1 MTAKILTRQSF
12 SRATNYVFKDGRS
25 EVIDNKGIMATDPLS
40 AAASF
45 KVQAMLRPEIKSPV
59 GHICISFH
67 PDDTPRLTN
76 ELMVELCEAY
86 MKGMGI
92 QDTQFLLV
100 RHYDTKHPHMHLVF
114 NRIDD
119 NGKLI
124 SDRNWYL
131 KNEKVCKK
139 IKIQYGLTFSQGK
152 QNVNLDRLRP
162 DDRRRYEMY
171 YDVKNALAEATSFTD
186 FQNRLDSVGI
196 KTVFKR
202 SSKSGELQGITFK
215 RDGYSIK
222 GSKLDRSLS
231 LIRIMKSLP
240 KGNKIH
246 RPEPHTLCRFASL
259 EEIQA
264 MEAERQKSL
273 RETKNES
280 HQESRAQE
288 LAASLF
294 EGNLGKSQEQEM
306 KEDPKKKRRVGVR
319 R

>member
-25 EVIDNKGIMATDPLS
+25 EVIDSKGIMAVDPLS

-59 GHICISFH
+59 GHICNSFH
-67 PDDTPRLTN
+67 PDDTERMTN
-76 ELMVELCEAY
+76 DLMAELCEAY

-124 SDRNWYL
+124 SDRMWYV
-131 KNEKVCKK
+131 KNEKVCKQ
-139 IKIQYGLTFSQGK
+139 IKTEYGLTFSKGK
-152 QNVNLDRLRP
+152 QNVNIDRLRP
-162 DDRRRYEMY
+162 EDRRRYEMY

-186 FQNRLDSVGI
+186 FQIRLEDVGI
-196 KTVFKR
+196 KTVIKR
-202 SSKSGELQGITFK
+202 SSKIGDFQGITFK

-264 MEAERQKSL
+264 MEAERQKLL
-273 RETKNES
+273 RETKHES
-280 HQESRAQE
+280 HQESKAQE

-294 EGNLGKSQEQEM
+294 EGNLGMSQEQEM
-306 KEDPKKKRRVGVR
+306 KEDPKKKKRVGVR

>member
-12 SRATNYVFKDGRS
+12 SRATNYVFKDGQS
-25 EVIDNKGIMATDPLS
+25 EVIDSRGIMATDPLS

-45 KVQAMLRPEIKSPV
+45 KVQALLRPEIKSPV

-76 ELMVELCEAY
+76 DLMVELCEAY

-131 KNEKVCKK
+131 KNEKVCKD
-139 IKIQYGLTFSQGK
+139 IKTQYGLTFSQGK

-162 DDRRRYEMY
+162 EDRKRYEMY
-171 YDVKNALAEATSFTD
+171 YDVKNALSEATSFTD
-186 FQNRLDSVGI
+186 FQIRLEDVGI
-196 KTVFKR
+196 KTVIKR
-202 SSKSGELQGITFK
+202 SSKIGDFQGITFK

-273 RETKNES
+273 RETKHES

-306 KEDPKKKRRVGVR
+306 KEDPKKKKRVGVR

>member
-1 MTAKILTRQSF
+1 
-12 SRATNYVFKDGRS
+12 
-25 EVIDNKGIMATDPLS
+25 MATDPLS

-45 KVQAMLRPEIKSPV
+45 KVQALLRPEIKSPV

-76 ELMVELCEAY
+76 DLMVGLCDAY
-86 MKGMGI
+86 MKEMGI
-92 QDTQFLLV
+92 KDTQFLLV

-131 KNEKVCKK
+131 KNEKVCKD
-139 IKIQYGLTFSQGK
+139 IKTQYGLTFSQGK

-162 DDRRRYEMY
+162 EDRKRYEMY

-240 KGNKIH
+240 KGNEIH

-264 MEAERQKSL
+264 MEAERQKLL
-273 RETKNES
+273 RETKHES

-306 KEDPKKKRRVGVR
+306 KEDPKKKKRVGVR

>member
-25 EVIDNKGIMATDPLS
+25 EVIDSKGIMVADPLS

-45 KVQAMLRPEIKSPV
+45 KVQAMLRPEIQSPV

-67 PDDTPRLTN
+67 PDDTEKMTN
-76 ELMVELCEAY
+76 DLMVELCEAY

-92 QDTQFLLV
+92 LDTQFLLV

-131 KNEKVCKK
+131 KNEKVCKD
-139 IKIQYGLTFSQGK
+139 IKTQYGLTFSPGK
-152 QNVNLDRLRP
+152 QNMNLDRLRP
-162 DDRRRYEMY
+162 EDRKRYEMY

-306 KEDPKKKRRVGVR
+306 KEDPKKKKRVGVR

>member
-25 EVIDNKGIMATDPLS
+25 EVIDSRGIMATDPLS

-67 PDDTPRLTN
+67 PDDTERMTN
-76 ELMVELCEAY
+76 DLMVELCEAY

-124 SDRNWYL
+124 SDRKWYL
-131 KNEKVCKK
+131 KNEKVCKD
-139 IKIQYGLTFSQGK
+139 IKTQYGLTFSQGK

-162 DDRRRYEMY
+162 EDRKRYEMY

-240 KGNKIH
+240 KGNEIH

-264 MEAERQKSL
+264 MEAERQKLL
-273 RETKNES
+273 RETKHES

-306 KEDPKKKRRVGVR
+306 KEDPKKKKRVGVR

>member
-25 EVIDNKGIMATDPLS
+25 EVIDSKGIMAADPLS

-76 ELMVELCEAY
+76 DLMVELCDAY
-86 MKGMGI
+86 MKGIGI
-92 QDTQFLLV
+92 KDTQFLLV

-124 SDRNWYL
+124 SDRMWYV
-131 KNEKVCKK
+131 KNEKVCKQ
-139 IKIQYGLTFSQGK
+139 IKTEYGLTFSKGK

-162 DDRRRYEMY
+162 EDRRRYEMY

-196 KTVFKR
+196 KTVIKR

>member
-25 EVIDNKGIMATDPLS
+25 EVIDSKGIMAADPLS

-67 PDDTPRLTN
+67 PDDTERMTN
-76 ELMVELCEAY
+76 DLMAELCEAY

-100 RHYDTKHPHMHLVF
+100 RHYDTKQPHMHLVF

-124 SDRNWYL
+124 SDRMWYV
-131 KNEKVCKK
+131 KNEKVCKQ
-139 IKIQYGLTFSQGK
+139 IKTEYGLTFSKGK
-152 QNVNLDRLRP
+152 QNVNIDRLRP
-162 DDRRRYEMY
+162 EDRRRYEMY

-186 FQNRLDSVGI
+186 FQIRLEDVGI
-196 KTVFKR
+196 KTVIKR
-202 SSKSGELQGITFK
+202 SSKSGDFQGITFK

-231 LIRIMKSLP
+231 LIKIMNRIP
-240 KGNKIH
+240 KDNKIQ
-246 RPEPHTLCRFASL
+246 RQEPNTLCRFASL

-273 RETKNES
+273 RETKHES
-280 HQESRAQE
+280 HQESRVQE

-306 KEDPKKKRRVGVR
+306 KEDPKKKNKIGRRR
-319 R
+319 